1 MPPRKAPEQRLDELV
16 EAALRVFA
24 AKGFRAAQMAD
35 VAAEMGVSQGTL
47 YNYVES
53 KDGLFSLCL
62 DRLLLDGDQ
71 PTELPVR
78 ALEKDV
84 LAERLRG
91 RLADLWEFRALGTAA
106 KRAEN
111 PRAELEV
118 VLGELYDAFGARRLA
133 IDAIERSAREVPEF
147 AEVFY
152 VVLRRDLIARLARY
166 IETRVASHQFR
177 PVEDPPTVAR
187 LVIETITYF
196 ARHRFGDMDSKMI
209 DDDVARRTVIDMLSA
224 ALLAD
229 NP

>member
-1 MPPRKAPEQRLDELV
+1 MPPRKAPEQRLDDLV
-16 EAALRVFA
+16 EAGLRVFA

-133 IDAIERSAREVPEF
+133 IDAIERSAREVPE
-147 AEVFY
+147 
-152 VVLRRDLIARLARY
+152 
-166 IETRVASHQFR
+166 
-177 PVEDPPTVAR
+177 
-187 LVIETITYF
+187 
-196 ARHRFGDMDSKMI
+196 
-209 DDDVARRTVIDMLSA
+209 
-224 ALLAD
+224 
-229 NP
+229 